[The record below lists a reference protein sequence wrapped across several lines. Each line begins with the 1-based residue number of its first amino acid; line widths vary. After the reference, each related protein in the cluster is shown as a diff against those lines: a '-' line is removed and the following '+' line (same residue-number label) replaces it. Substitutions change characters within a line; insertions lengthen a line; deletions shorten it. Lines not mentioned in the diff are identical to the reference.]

1 MNSKKV
7 ILFIV
12 FILFLGVMILFTL
25 DFMSRTTSPWERKKD
40 STFVNKYKIQYN
52 EKLGLKNIDSLKKAR
67 ENK

>member
-1 MNSKKV
+1 MPSKKV

-40 STFVNKYKIQYN
+40 STFVNKYKVQYN

>member
-1 MNSKKV
+1 MKSQKIV
-7 ILFIV
+7 LVVVFFLFVGI
-12 FILFLGVMILFTL
+12 MIWFTV

-67 ENK
+67 EGK

>member
-1 MNSKKV
+1 MPSKKI

-12 FILFLGVMILFTL
+12 FIVFFGVMILFTL
-25 DFMSRTTSPWERKKD
+25 DFMSRTTPPWERKKD

>member
-1 MNSKKV
+1 MKPQKI
-7 ILFIV
+7 ILVVV
-12 FILFLGVMILFTL
+12 FVLFVGIMILFTI

-67 ENK
+67 EGK